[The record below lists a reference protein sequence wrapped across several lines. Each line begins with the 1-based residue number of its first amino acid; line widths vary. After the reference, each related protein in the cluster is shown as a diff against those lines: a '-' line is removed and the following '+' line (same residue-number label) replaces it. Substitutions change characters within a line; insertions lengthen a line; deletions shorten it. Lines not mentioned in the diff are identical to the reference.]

1 MSGGLSEALLA
12 ALSLMLVVEGLLPFL
27 SPTVWRQLFA
37 RMLAMSDGQI
47 RFVGLTSMV
56 IGLLSLV
63 LIWR

>member
-1 MSGGLSEALLA
+1 MSGGLSEAILA

-37 RMLAMSDGQI
+37 RMLEMSDGQI

>member
-1 MSGGLSEALLA
+1 MGGGLSEALLA
-12 ALSLMLVVEGLLPFL
+12 AWSLMLVVEGLLPFL
-27 SPTVWRQLFA
+27 SPTVWRQLFT

>member
-27 SPTVWRQLFA
+27 SPTIWRQLFA

>member
-27 SPTVWRQLFA
+27 SPTVWRQLFS

>member
-27 SPTVWRQLFA
+27 SPIVWRQLFA

>member
-1 MSGGLSEALLA
+1 
-12 ALSLMLVVEGLLPFL
+12 VVEGLLPFL